1 MSLSRSPLCVAAS
14 LVAAA
19 ALGACNGGAANPP
32 RLYLH
37 LLDSEL
43 TVRLQ
48 PEEPPPF

>member
-1 MSLSRSPLCVAAS
+1 MSISRSLWLAA
-14 LVAAA
+14 LAAT
-19 ALGACNGGAANPP
+19 LGACNGGAANPA

-43 TVRLQ
+43 TVQLQ

>member
-1 MSLSRSPLCVAAS
+1 MNLARTPLCLAALS
-14 LVAAA
+14 AV
-19 ALGACNGGAANPP
+19 ALGACNGGPANPP

-43 TVRLQ
+43 TVQLQ